1 MVVDRV
7 ARTLYF
13 SILISLLWS
22 SVGVQALHLAV
33 PPQEAQQTRSQ
44 GDAFAM
50 VDGNPEHRIG
60 RNDLLH
66 ITVWNGL
73 AVEEATVRVAED
85 GTIFVPFGV
94 DLNLKAQGLSS
105 TDLKRL
111 IQKESLK
118 YFRETVVQV
127 VIEEYNSSRAYLLG
141 EVGRG
146 ATGGDGAGMYPLKG
160 RQTVLEFIIE
170 HGGFSEAANLTRV
183 QINRA
188 SGEVAFL
195 NLSEVIFQGD
205 ESQNP
210 VVNPGDIVW
219 VPSKEVGANIYYV
232 FGEVNAPGIVTT
244 QENLSLVE
252 VVSRAGS
259 FTKDAS
265 RAHVYIAR
273 GDPNQPEMLL
283 SDMKSLIQEAD
294 FSQNVVLQNN
304 DVIYIP
310 RRKFALFQDVVA
322 AITPILGL
330 LRDTVFLFGLR

>member
-1 MVVDRV
+1 MALDRV
-7 ARTLYF
+7 AR
-13 SILISLLWS
+13 I
-22 SVGVQALHLAV
+22 
-33 PPQEAQQTRSQ
+33 QQTRSQ

-50 VDGNPEHRIG
+50 VDGTPEHRIG

-66 ITVWNGL
+66 VTVWNGL
-73 AVEEATVRVAED
+73 AVEETTVRVAED
-85 GTIFVPFGV
+85 GTIFVPFGI
-94 DLNLKAQGLSS
+94 DLNLKVQGLSS

-141 EVGRG
+141 EV
-146 ATGGDGAGMYPLKG
+146 AGGVAASQGAGMYPLKG

-170 HGGFSEAANLTRV
+170 HGGFTEQANMNRV

-188 SGEVAFL
+188 SGDVAFL

-219 VPSKEVGANIYYV
+219 VPSKEVGANTYYV
-232 FGEVNAPGIVTT
+232 FGEVGAPGMVTS

-252 VVSRAGS
+252 VISRAGS
-259 FTKDAS
+259 FTPQAS
-265 RAHVYIAR
+265 RSKVYIAR
-273 GDPNQPEMLL
+273 GDPNQPEVQQMDL
-283 SDMKSLIQEAD
+283 KSLIQEAD

-304 DVIYIP
+304 DVIYVP
-310 RRKFALFQDVVA
+310 RRNFALFQDVVA

-330 LRDTVFLFGLR
+330 LRDTVFLFGPR

>member
-1 MVVDRV
+1 M
-7 ARTLYF
+7 
-13 SILISLLWS
+13 S
-22 SVGVQALHLAV
+22 VQALHLETV
-33 PPQEAQQTRSQ
+33 PQEAQQPASQ
-44 GDAFAM
+44 GDAFAL
-50 VDGNPEHRIG
+50 VDGIAEHLIG

-73 AVEEATVRVAED
+73 NVEESTVRVAED
-85 GTIFVPFGV
+85 GTIFVPFGI
-94 DLNLKAQGLSS
+94 DLNLKVQGLSS

-141 EVGRG
+141 EVAGG
-146 ATGGDGAGMYPLKG
+146 ATSDQGAGMYSLKG

-170 HGGFSEAANLTRV
+170 HGGFTEEANMTRV
-183 QINRA
+183 QINRV
-188 SGEVAFL
+188 SGQVVFL

-205 ESQNP
+205 ENQNP

-219 VPSKEVGANIYYV
+219 VPSKEVGANTYYV
-232 FGEVNAPGIVTT
+232 FGEVREPGIVTS

-259 FTKDAS
+259 FTPDAS
-265 RAHVYIAR
+265 RASVYIAR
-273 GDPNQPEMLL
+273 GDPNQPEVLQVDL
-283 SDMKSLIQEAD
+283 KSLIQEAD
-294 FSQNVVLQNN
+294 FSQNAVLQNN
-304 DVIYIP
+304 DVIYVP
-310 RRKFALFQDVVA
+310 RRGFALFQDVVA
-322 AITPILGL
+322 AITPLLGL

>member
-1 MVVDRV
+1 MTLDRV
-7 ARTLYF
+7 ARTLSF
-13 SILISLLWS
+13 SILISFFWS
-22 SVGVQALHLAV
+22 SVGVQALHFEV

-50 VDGNPEHRIG
+50 VDGIPEHRIG

-73 AVEEATVRVAED
+73 NVEETTVRVAED
-85 GTIFVPFGV
+85 GTIFVPFGI
-94 DLNLKAQGLSS
+94 DLNLKVQGLSS

-118 YFRETVVQV
+118 YYRDTVVQV

-146 ATGGDGAGMYPLKG
+146 TASGQGAGMYSLKG

-170 HGGFSEAANLTRV
+170 HGGFTEQANMNRV
-183 QINRA
+183 QINRV
-188 SGEVAFL
+188 SGDVVFL

-205 ESQNP
+205 ENQNP

-219 VPSKEVGANIYYV
+219 VPSKEIGANTYYV
-232 FGEVNAPGIVTT
+232 FGEVNAPGMVTS

-252 VVSRAGS
+252 VISRAGS
-259 FTKDAS
+259 FTPDAS
-265 RAHVYIAR
+265 RADVYIAR
-273 GDPNQPEMLL
+273 GDPNQPEVVRLDL
-283 SDMKSLIQEAD
+283 KSLIQEAD
-294 FSQNVVLQNN
+294 FSQNAVLQNN
-304 DVIYIP
+304 DVIYVP
-310 RRKFALFQDVVA
+310 RRGFALFQDVVA
-322 AITPILGL
+322 AITPLLGL
-330 LRDTVFLFGLR
+330 LRDTIFLFGLR

>member
-1 MVVDRV
+1 MILNRA
-7 ARTLYF
+7 ARTLSF
-13 SILISLLWS
+13 SILISFLGPS
-22 SVGVQALHLAV
+22 MSVQALHLEAA
-33 PPQEAQQTRSQ
+33 PQEAQQPRSQ

-50 VDGNPEHRIG
+50 VDGTPEHRIG

-73 AVEEATVRVAED
+73 NVEETTVRVAED

-94 DLNLKAQGLSS
+94 DLNLKVQGLSS

-146 ATGGDGAGMYPLKG
+146 ASGEGAGMYSLKG

-195 NLSEVIFQGD
+195 NLSDVIFQGD

-219 VPSKEVGANIYYV
+219 VPSKEVGANVYYV

-252 VVSRAGS
+252 VLSRAGS
-259 FTKDAS
+259 FTPQAS
-265 RAHVYIAR
+265 RSKVYIAR

-283 SDMKSLIQEAD
+283 SDVKSLIQEAD

-304 DVIYIP
+304 DVIYVP
-310 RRKFALFQDVVA
+310 RRGFALFQDVVA

-330 LRDTVFLFGLR
+330 LRDTIFLFELR

>member
-13 SILISLLWS
+13 SILISLFWS

-33 PPQEAQQTRSQ
+33 PPQETQQTRSQ

-66 ITVWNGL
+66 ITVWKGL
-73 AVEEATVRVAED
+73 EVEEATVRVAED

-219 VPSKEVGANIYYV
+219 VPSKEVGANVYYV
-232 FGEVNAPGIVTT
+232 FGEVRAPGIVTT
-244 QENLSLVE
+244 QETLSLVE
-252 VVSRAGS
+252 VLSRAGS
-259 FTKDAS
+259 FTPQAS
-265 RAHVYIAR
+265 RSKVYIAR

-283 SDMKSLIQEAD
+283 SDVKSLIQEAD
-294 FSQNVVLQNN
+294 FSQNFVLQNH
-304 DVIYIP
+304 DVIYVP
-310 RRKFALFQDVVA
+310 RRGFALFQDVVS